1 MPQPFPSNGSQV
13 RLTSQPSSS
22 LSLSTTD
29 RFLLRPAAAPALGLL
44 AAGDACAQKFH
55 HAGARFCYRDA
66 KLAALVQCSFYS
78 QGRGAVG
85 HKIASSSA
93 QASLTMGHECSQ
105 PRAGY
110 ELWVRAQHLGAL
122 ARDFARRR
130 GWLALGAGCGG
141 RAISRLAL
149 LLSRRLASSAF
160 GSALLACG
168 HAMRSVE
175 NAKHVWFA
183 ELQDAFLHI
192 ASVRLSQPALKRPSL
207 HRNRHRPQ
215 DS

>member
-1 MPQPFPSNGSQV
+1 MSRDASCCNEGCTPCHSHFRLVEVKSDLRRSPHPRCRSAPRIASCCGQPPRPPWACWPPATPAHKRFIMPV
-13 RLTSQPSSS
+13 
-22 LSLSTTD
+22 
-29 RFLLRPAAAPALGLL
+29 
-44 AAGDACAQKFH
+44 
-55 HAGARFCYRDA
+55 HAFCYRDA

-85 HKIASSSA
+85 HEMASSSA

-110 ELWVRAQHLGAL
+110 KLWVRAQHLGAL

-183 ELQDAFLHI
+183 ELQDAFLPI
-192 ASVRLSQPALKRPSL
+192 AYVRLSQPAL
-207 HRNRHRPQ
+207 
-215 DS
+215 